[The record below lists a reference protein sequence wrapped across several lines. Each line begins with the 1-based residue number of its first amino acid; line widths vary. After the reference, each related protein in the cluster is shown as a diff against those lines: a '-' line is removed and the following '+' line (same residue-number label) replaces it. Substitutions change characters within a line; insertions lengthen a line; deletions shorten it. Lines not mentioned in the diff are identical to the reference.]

1 MPDTSTLLIFL
12 AASTV
17 LAVVPGPGVLYI
29 VARSVEGGRRTGLAA
44 TAGVATGN
52 MVHVLGAAIGVSA
65 IIAQSA
71 TAFTVIKLA
80 GAAYLIGTG
89 IVRLLTP
96 VEVGTDPT
104 PGNGD
109 ARRVYRGAVL
119 VATLNP
125 KTALFFLAFVPQFL
139 SPERG
144 SMAVQGVLLGSMF
157 VAIALFSDSLY
168 ALASGSLGEKLRTS
182 RRFAEFRR
190 WFTGGT
196 FVSLG
201 VAAAFSRER

>member
-1 MPDTSTLLIFL
+1 MPETSTLLIFL

-29 VARSVEGGRRTGLAA
+29 IARSVEGGRRTGLAA
-44 TAGVATGN
+44 TLGVATGN
-52 MVHVLGAAIGVSA
+52 MVHVIGAAIGVSA

-71 TAFTVIKLA
+71 TAFTAIKLA
-80 GAAYLIGTG
+80 GAAYLIVAG
-89 IVRLLTP
+89 IIRLLTP
-96 VEVGTDPT
+96 VEMDPAT
-104 PGNGD
+104 ATASGNV
-109 ARRVYRGAVL
+109 RRVYRGAVM

-144 SMAVQGVLLGSMF
+144 SMAVQGALLGSMF
-157 VAIALFSDSLY
+157 VTIALVSDSLY
-168 ALASGSLGEKLRTS
+168 ALASGSLGERLRTS
-182 RRFAEFRR
+182 RRFAEIRR

-201 VAAAFSRER
+201 LVAALSRER

>member
-1 MPDTSTLLIFL
+1 MPETSTLLIFL
-12 AASTV
+12 AASAV

-29 VARSVEGGRRTGLAA
+29 VARSVEGGRRSGLAA
-44 TAGVATGN
+44 TLGVATGN
-52 MVHVLGAAIGVSA
+52 MVHVMGAAIGLSA

-71 TAFTVIKLA
+71 TAFTAIKLA

-89 IVRLLTP
+89 VIRLLTP
-96 VEVGTDPT
+96 VEVGTDVAIQS
-104 PGNGD
+104 GD
-109 ARRVYRGAVL
+109 ARKVYRGAVM

-139 SPERG
+139 SPDRG
-144 SMAVQGVLLGSMF
+144 SMAIQGVLLGSMF
-157 VAIALFSDSLY
+157 VAIALVSDSLY

-182 RRFAEFRR
+182 RRFAEVRR

-196 FVSLG
+196 FISLG
-201 VAAAFSRER
+201 LAAAFSRER

>member
-44 TAGVATGN
+44 TLGVATGN
-52 MVHVLGAAIGVSA
+52 MVHVLGAAIGLSA

-80 GAAYLIGTG
+80 GAAYLVGAG
-89 IVRLLTP
+89 IIRLLTP
-96 VEVGTDPT
+96 VEVGAETT
-104 PGNGD
+104 AENGN
-109 ARRVYRGAVL
+109 ARRVYRGAVM

-157 VAIALFSDSLY
+157 VAIALLSDSLY

-182 RRFAEFRR
+182 RRFAEVRR

>member
-1 MPDTSTLLIFL
+1 MPETSTLLIFL

-29 VARSVEGGRRTGLAA
+29 IARSVEGGRRTGLAA
-44 TAGVATGN
+44 TLGVATGN
-52 MVHVLGAAIGVSA
+52 MVHVMGAAIGVSA
-65 IIAQSA
+65 IISQSA

-80 GAAYLIGTG
+80 GAAYLVGTG
-89 IVRLLTP
+89 IIRLLTP
-96 VEVGTDPT
+96 VDVGSETT
-104 PGNGD
+104 AHTGD
-109 ARRVYRGAVL
+109 ARKVYRGAVM

-144 SMAVQGVLLGSMF
+144 SMAVQGVLLGSIF

-182 RRFAEFRR
+182 RRFAEIRR

>member
-29 VARSVEGGRRTGLAA
+29 IARSVEGGRRTGLAA
-44 TAGVATGN
+44 TLGVATGN
-52 MVHVLGAAIGVSA
+52 MVHVIGAAIGLSA

-80 GAAYLIGTG
+80 GAAYLVGTG

-96 VEVGTDPT
+96 AEVGTETVMED
-104 PGNGD
+104 GD
-109 ARRVYRGAVL
+109 ARRVYRGAVM

-144 SMAVQGVLLGSMF
+144 SMAIQGALLGSMF

-168 ALASGSLGEKLRTS
+168 ALASGSLGERLRTS
-182 RRFAEFRR
+182 RRFAEIRR